1 MVASGSWSCVYSI
14 IESAARTA
22 EGRSREA
29 NLMVECVKLTKQTK
43 IVFQSPYTVRIFFVY
58 QNSRPVV
65 AAITFLLITTM
76 HNLNNG
82 YTVHA
87 KRFKDY
93 SFRRQ

>member
-1 MVASGSWSCVYSI
+1 MTQKFLPKL

-43 IVFQSPYTVRIFFVY
+43 IEFQFPYTVRNFFVY

-65 AAITFLLITTM
+65 AAITFLLITPV
-76 HNLNNG
+76 HNSNN
-82 YTVHA
+82 
-87 KRFKDY
+87 
-93 SFRRQ
+93 